1 MTVGQIDC
9 QQMIWRPFSLS
20 KTKTKQ
26 KKPKNKKKRCMRIY
40 LFHFIEENLCN
51 TYKCTHDS
59 TLKLKRSTW
68 ILFFKLTRITCM
80 YIPLNVYGIYTPN
93 NFFRYTETH
102 VVYACIIYERA
113 YKQMPVYR
121 KIHNFLSSYMYTIW
135 SITSK
140 IKNTT
145 FNTHHRKS
153 RISL

>member
-1 MTVGQIDC
+1 MTASKWFDVH
-9 QQMIWRPFSLS
+9 SLS
-20 KTKTKQ
+20 QKQKTKKR
-26 KKPKNKKKRCMRIY
+26 KKNPKNKKKRCMRIY

-80 YIPLNVYGIYTPN
+80 YIPLNVYGIYIPN

-113 YKQMPVYR
+113 YKSIPLQMPVYR
-121 KIHNFLSSYMYTIW
+121 KYIIFC
-135 SITSK
+135 
-140 IKNTT
+140 
-145 FNTHHRKS
+145 HHICIQS
-153 RISL
+153 DP